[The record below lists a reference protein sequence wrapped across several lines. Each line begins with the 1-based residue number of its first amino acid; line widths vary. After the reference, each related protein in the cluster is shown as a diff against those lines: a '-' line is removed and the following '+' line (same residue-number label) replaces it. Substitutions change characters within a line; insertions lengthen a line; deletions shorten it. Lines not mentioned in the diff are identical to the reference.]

1 MSVPQS
7 HKAPT
12 PRYRAGVALRT
23 LIAIIGGYA
32 LAALMSAALAV
43 WLPIARVEAALT
55 ATMAGLIIYPCAIM
69 WCFAARSAPRALAG
83 LLLAA
88 LPFALLLALGRGGA
102 A

>member
-12 PRYRAGVALRT
+12 PRYRASVALRT
-23 LIAIIGGYA
+23 LIAILGGYA
-32 LAALMSAALAV
+32 LAALMSAALAM

-69 WCFAARSAPRALAG
+69 WCFAARSAARALAG

-88 LPFALLLALGRGGA
+88 LPFALLLALGPGGA